1 MNTVLAIVVTY
12 NRLEMLKQCVEH
24 LQAQTFPCD
33 ILIVDNASTDGTRVW
48 ATGLNSKEAR
58 SLIRAQSSRITKVMD
73 PDEQERFAKE
83 EYLAKK
89 EHPTK
94 DEWLGKEDRPD
105 EKKRKRS
112 GPKIV
117 PVDVVSPDTVLRT
130 ATVLWDEDSMHRI
143 IYENTGENLGGAGG
157 FNYGMRR
164 AVEMGYEY
172 AWVMDDDAF
181 AEQDCLEKLMQAAG
195 RIKGFGFLTSAVM
208 WKDGTLCRMNYQRKY
223 PTPKVRSERHLL
235 ESDLDKDLVQI
246 QSATFVSALFPTRV
260 IRKVGLPIKEFFI
273 WCDDIEF
280 TRRITLKYHYPAY
293 VVTAS
298 RITHFIQNNAG
309 TNIALDDVD
318 RIPRHNYAF
327 RNENYMYR
335 QYGLKG
341 VGYYL
346 VVISYNT
353 FQIIAHA
360 PSHKGARLKVVW
372 KNLFTGLSFNP
383 KIEKVR

>member
-1 MNTVLAIVVTY
+1 MFFKCSHLSFILYSPKGMRRMNKVLAIVVTY

-48 ATGLNSKEAR
+48 ATSLNSKEAR
-58 SLIRAQSSRITKVMD
+58 SLMRGQSSRITQVMD
-73 PDEQERFAKE
+73 PDDEVLVAER
-83 EYLAKK
+83 
-89 EHPTK
+89 T
-94 DEWLGKEDRPD
+94 
-105 EKKRKRS
+105 KKRSR
-112 GPKIV
+112 PKVV
-117 PVDVVSPDTVLRT
+117 PVDVMTQDTVIRT
-130 ATVLWDEDSMHRI
+130 ATVLWDDDSMHRI

-164 AVEMGYEY
+164 AVEMGYEF

-181 AEQDCLEKLMQAAG
+181 AEADCLEKLMQAAG
-195 RIKGFGFLTSAVM
+195 QIQEFGFLTSAVM
-208 WKDGTLCRMNYQRKY
+208 WKDGSLCRMNYQRKY

-235 ESDLDKDLVQI
+235 ESDLDKGLVQI
-246 QSATFVSALFPTRV
+246 QSATFVSALFPTKI

-293 VVTAS
+293 VVTSS
-298 RITHFIQNNAG
+298 RITHYIQNNAG

-341 VGYYL
+341 FAYYL
-346 VVISYNT
+346 VVIAYNT
-353 FQIIAHA
+353 FQILAHA

>member
-1 MNTVLAIVVTY
+1 MFFKCSHLSFILYSPKGMRRMNKVLAIVVTY

-48 ATGLNSKEAR
+48 ATSLNSKEAR
-58 SLIRAQSSRITKVMD
+58 SLMRGQSSRITQVMD
-73 PDEQERFAKE
+73 PDAEELVTER
-83 EYLAKK
+83 AKK
-89 EHPTK
+89 RS
-94 DEWLGKEDRPD
+94 RP
-105 EKKRKRS
+105 KV
-112 GPKIV
+112 V
-117 PVDVVSPDTVLRT
+117 PVDVMTQDTVIRT
-130 ATVLWDEDSMHRI
+130 ATVLWDDDSMHRI

-164 AVEMGYEY
+164 AVEMGYEF

-181 AEQDCLEKLMQAAG
+181 AEADCLEKLMQAAG
-195 RIKGFGFLTSAVM
+195 QIQEFGFLTSAVM
-208 WKDGTLCRMNYQRKY
+208 WKDGSLCHMNYQRKY

-235 ESDLDKDLVQI
+235 ESDLDKGLVQI
-246 QSATFVSALFPTRV
+246 QSATFVSALFPTKI

-293 VVTAS
+293 VVTSS
-298 RITHFIQNNAG
+298 RITHYIQNNAG

-341 VGYYL
+341 FAYYL
-346 VVISYNT
+346 VVIAYNT
-353 FQIIAHA
+353 FQILAHA

>member
-1 MNTVLAIVVTY
+1 MFFKCSHLSFILYSPKGMRRMNKVLAIVVTY
-12 NRLEMLKQCVEH
+12 NRLEVLKQCVEH

-48 ATGLNSKEAR
+48 ATSLNSKEAR
-58 SLIRAQSSRITKVMD
+58 SLMRGQSSRITQVMD
-73 PDEQERFAKE
+73 PDDEVLVAER
-83 EYLAKK
+83 
-89 EHPTK
+89 T
-94 DEWLGKEDRPD
+94 
-105 EKKRKRS
+105 KKRSR
-112 GPKIV
+112 PKVV
-117 PVDVVSPDTVLRT
+117 PVDVMTQDTVIRT
-130 ATVLWDEDSMHRI
+130 ATVLWDDDSMHRI

-164 AVEMGYEY
+164 AVEMGYEF

-181 AEQDCLEKLMQAAG
+181 AEADCLEKLMQAAG
-195 RIKGFGFLTSAVM
+195 QIQEFGFLTSAVM
-208 WKDGTLCRMNYQRKY
+208 WKDGSLCRMNYQRKY

-235 ESDLDKDLVQI
+235 ESDLDKGLVQI
-246 QSATFVSALFPTRV
+246 QSATFVSALFPTKI

-293 VVTAS
+293 VVTSS
-298 RITHFIQNNAG
+298 RITHYIQNNAG

-341 VGYYL
+341 FAYYL
-346 VVISYNT
+346 VVIAYNT
-353 FQIIAHA
+353 FQILAHA

>member
-1 MNTVLAIVVTY
+1 MNNVLAIVVTY

-24 LQAQTFPCD
+24 IQAQTFPCD

-48 ATGLNSKEAR
+48 ATNLNSKEAR
-58 SLIRAQSSRITKVMD
+58 SLMRGQNARITQIED
-73 PDEQERFAKE
+73 PDEPEQPGA
-83 EYLAKK
+83 
-89 EHPTK
+89 
-94 DEWLGKEDRPD
+94 
-105 EKKRKRS
+105 EKKKHSR
-112 GPKIV
+112 PKIV
-117 PVDVVSPDTVLRT
+117 PVDVMTQDTVLRT
-130 ATVLWDEDSMHRI
+130 ATVLWDDDSMHRV

-172 AWVMDDDAF
+172 VWVMDDDAF
-181 AEQDCLEKLMQAAG
+181 AEADCLEKLMQAAG
-195 RIKGFGFLTSAVM
+195 RIKEFGFLTSAVM

-223 PTPKVRSERHLL
+223 PTPKARSERHLL
-235 ESDLDKDLVQI
+235 ESDLENELVQI
-246 QSATFVSALFPTRV
+246 QSATFVSALIPTKI

-298 RITHFIQNNAG
+298 RITHYIKNNAG
-309 TNIALDDVD
+309 TNIALDDEE

-341 VGYYL
+341 FGYYL
-346 VVISYNT
+346 VVIAYNT
-353 FQIIAHA
+353 IQILAHA
-360 PSHKGARLKVVW
+360 PSRKGARLKVVW

-383 KIEKVR
+383 RIEKVR